1 MEGGSDPAA
10 RTLWLRRKKKKQ
22 KKNNPLRLSNLSSTK
37 KLTPRYNC
45 SVNSARNILFAKG
58 MQWRTVGSTLI
69 IYVVLI
75 VIARFV
81 SRDPTLM
88 IYLSVAMILSAI
100 GSIHTLLIYQF

>member
-1 MEGGSDPAA
+1 
-10 RTLWLRRKKKKQ
+10 
-22 KKNNPLRLSNLSSTK
+22 
-37 KLTPRYNC
+37 
-45 SVNSARNILFAKG
+45 